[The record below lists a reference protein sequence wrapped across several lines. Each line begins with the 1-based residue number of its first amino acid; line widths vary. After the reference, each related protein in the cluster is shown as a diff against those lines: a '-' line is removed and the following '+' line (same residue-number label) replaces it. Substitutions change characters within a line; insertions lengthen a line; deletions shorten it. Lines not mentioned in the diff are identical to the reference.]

1 MTPILFRKLAPLV
14 AMALALAAIGWAVS
28 FGTLPP
34 ADFTF
39 SNDTEIKTV
48 DPAIVTGQ
56 PEGRIIRC
64 IFEGLI
70 NWDPETLQPI
80 PGVSELPEISNDG
93 RTYTFRLRHNA
104 RWSDDSPVTAHDFV
118 WSNRRML
125 HPETAAEYSYELWY
139 IVGARDF
146 TTAKVAPG
154 KAVEIELHEQPEG
167 SLPYASGTILRGR
180 LLRIESPDGRVLAD
194 AKPQPDVTDPDTP
207 ADSVET
213 TDVAVPPSD
222 AAHAEVAQDK
232 SADADKVYIV
242 EIDGREERF
251 SQSGAEGTRDYKWLL
266 PDFEEVGIH
275 ALDDHTLRIDLI
287 DPTPYFTQLMGFYP
301 LFPVNRRCVETH
313 GYPMWTKP
321 ENIVT
326 NGPYLLAERRI
337 RDRVRMVKNPL
348 YWDRDNVHFNV
359 VDALSLQSTVTALN
373 LYMTG
378 EVDYI
383 PQTPATVV
391 PELLAQQRPD
401 FTPAPYL
408 GTYYFRLNVDR
419 PPLDNK
425 LVRQALNLAT
435 DKREIVEKVTRAG
448 QIPARSFVPAAIQD
462 YMPYEPGEC
471 GEYDV
476 ERARQLLAE
485 AGYPGGKG
493 CPRIY
498 ILYNTHET
506 HKAIA
511 EVLQSQWKKNLGI
524 DVALENQE
532 WSVYQSQTRQME
544 YWVSRAAWIG
554 DYVDPITF
562 LNMFVTDG
570 ANNQTGWG
578 NARYD
583 ELIEATQHESDQTKR
598 LAQFHEA
605 EQILMDEMPIIPIY
619 FYVSLDM
626 VRPYVKGFY
635 ANIQDVHPIQGMSI
649 DRAEKER
656 ILAEEALP

>member
-1 MTPILFRKLAPLV
+1 MTSILIRKFAPWAAIL
-14 AMALALAAIGWAVS
+14 LALAAIGWAVS

-70 NWDPETLQPI
+70 NWHPETLEPI
-80 PGVSELPEISNDG
+80 PGVAELPEISSDG
-93 RTYTFRLRHNA
+93 RTYTFRLRPEA
-104 RWSDDSPVTAHDFV
+104 RWSDNTPVTAHDFV

-139 IVGARDF
+139 IVGARNY
-146 TTAKVAPG
+146 TTAKVEPG
-154 KAVEIELHEQPEG
+154 DAIEIELHEQPQG
-167 SLPYASGTILRGR
+167 ALPYASGVMLRGR
-180 LLRIESPDGRVLAD
+180 LLRIETPDGRVLAE
-194 AKPQPDVTDPDTP
+194 AKATAPEADLP
-207 ADSVET
+207 ADSIDT

-222 AAHAEVAQDK
+222 AAHAEVAEEL
-232 SADADKVYIV
+232 ADDEDRVFVV
-242 EIDGREERF
+242 EIDGKTERF
-251 SQSGAEGTRDYKWLL
+251 SKGGANGTRDYKWLL
-266 PDFEEVGIH
+266 PDFEEVGVH

-301 LFPVNRRCVETH
+301 LFPVNRRCVETY

-337 RDRVRMVKNPL
+337 RDRIRMVKNPL
-348 YWDRDNVHFNV
+348 YWNSEDVHFET

-391 PELLAQQRPD
+391 PELLAQERPD

-408 GTYYFRLNVDR
+408 GTYYYRLNTSR

-471 GEYDV
+471 GEYNV
-476 ERARQLLAE
+476 EKARQLLAE
-485 AGYPGGKG
+485 AGYPGGRG

-511 EVLQSQWKKNLGI
+511 ELLQSQWKKALGV

-578 NARYD
+578 NAKYD
-583 ELIEATQHESDQTKR
+583 ELIEATKHEVDETRR
-598 LAQFHEA
+598 LEMFHEA
-605 EQILMDEMPIIPIY
+605 EEILMEELPIIPIY

-635 ANIQDVHPIQGMSI
+635 PNIQDVHPIQGMSI
-649 DRAEKER
+649 DPAEKQR
-656 ILAEEALP
+656 VLAEEGLE